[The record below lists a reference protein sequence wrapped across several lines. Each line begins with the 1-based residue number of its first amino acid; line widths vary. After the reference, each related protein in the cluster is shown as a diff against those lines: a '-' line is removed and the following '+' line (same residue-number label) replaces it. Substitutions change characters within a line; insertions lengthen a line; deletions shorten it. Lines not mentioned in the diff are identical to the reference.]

1 VKLVAKD
8 VSKDSALGLFAAELR
23 HARTARGLTQ
33 DALADKIAY
42 SPSLV
47 AMIETGRRIPTLDVA
62 QRCDQALETSGV
74 LTRLH
79 RLVAAEAYP
88 SWFRPFVELE
98 KAATSLR
105 SWQPMIV
112 DGLLQTAEYAR
123 AVLRAARPYDR
134 DEAID
139 ALVAARMDR
148 QEILLRD
155 DPPKIWVVLDEAVL
169 TRPIGEPGVMAAQLD
184 RLITA
189 ARDPWITI
197 QIMPT
202 AAGAHPG
209 LLGPLVIAGFDTS
222 PDIAYLDT
230 ALTGQVVERSEDVR
244 QVASLYDSI
253 RAEALSPRAS
263 AELITHVVRTIW
275 T

>member
-1 VKLVAKD
+1 MAKD

-88 SWFRPFVELE
+88 SWFRPWVELE

-139 ALVAARMDR
+139 ALVTARMDR

>member
-1 VKLVAKD
+1 MTDD
-8 VSKDSALGLFAAELR
+8 VSSSSALGLFAAELR
-23 HARTARGLTQ
+23 HARAARGLTQ
-33 DALADKIAY
+33 EALAEKIAY

-47 AMIETGRRIPTLDVA
+47 GMIETGRRIPTLDLA
-62 QRCDQALETSGV
+62 ERCDAALETSGV
-74 LTRLH
+74 LTRMH
-79 RLVAAEAYP
+79 RLVATEAYP
-88 SWFRPFVELE
+88 SWFRPWVELE

-139 ALVAARMDR
+139 QLVTARMDR
-148 QEILLRD
+148 QSILERD
-155 DPPKIWVVLDEAVL
+155 DAPRLWVVLDETVL
-169 TRPIGEPGVMAAQLD
+169 SRPVGETSVMADQLD
-184 RLITA
+184 RLIA
-189 ARDPWITI
+189 AGRDPGVTI
-197 QIMPT
+197 QVMPA

-209 LLGPLVIAGFDTS
+209 LLGPFVLAGFDSS
-222 PDIAYLDT
+222 PDVAYLDN
-230 ALTGQVVERSEDVR
+230 ALAGQVVERAEDVTH
-244 QVASLYDSI
+244 VAGLYDTI

-263 AELITHVVRTIW
+263 ADLITQVVRTIW

>member
-1 VKLVAKD
+1 VRLVAKD
-8 VSKDSALGLFAAELR
+8 VSKDSAVGLFAAELR

-74 LTRLH
+74 LTRMH

-105 SWQPMIV
+105 SWEPLLV
-112 DGLLQTAEYAR
+112 PGLFQTEDYAR

-134 DEAID
+134 DEDID
-139 ALVAARMDR
+139 QLVTARIDR
-148 QEILLRD
+148 QRILQRD
-155 DPPKIWVVLDEAVL
+155 DPPKIWIVIDEGVL
-169 TRPIGEPGVMAAQLD
+169 TRPVGAPGVMAAQLD
-184 RLITA
+184 RLIAA
-189 ARDPWITI
+189 ARDPWVTV
-197 QIMPT
+197 QVMPFD
-202 AAGAHPG
+202 AGAHPG
-209 LLGPLVIAGFDTS
+209 LLGPFVLAGFDS
-222 PDIAYLDT
+222 APDVAYLDNV
-230 ALTGQVVERSEDVR
+230 LTGQVVERVEDVAH
-244 QVASLYDSI
+244 VASLYDTL

-263 AELITHVVRTIW
+263 AHLMTEAVRTRW